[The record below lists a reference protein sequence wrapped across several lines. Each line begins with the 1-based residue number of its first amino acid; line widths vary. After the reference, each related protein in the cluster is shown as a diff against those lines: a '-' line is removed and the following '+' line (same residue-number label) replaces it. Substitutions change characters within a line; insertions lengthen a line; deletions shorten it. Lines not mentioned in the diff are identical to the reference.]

1 MGKTLNAKDVITVYD
16 DFLSDDEFKQIENII
31 MNQHFP
37 WYHSSFVATND
48 DSDMRH
54 WYNIHMF
61 YNENV
66 PVSSH
71 YKDIYEIFMPK
82 IDEKYGTST
91 TLTRCI
97 KSLIRIKANFY
108 PWTEKLIEHNPHY
121 DYDWS
126 HCGAIFAM
134 NTCDG
139 YTRFGNDDDSQIV
152 ESKKNRMI
160 FFDPSIYHNST
171 TTTNAP
177 ARVNINFNFL

>member
-1 MGKTLNAKDVITVYD
+1 MKTVLDDITVCD
-16 DFLSDDEFKQIENII
+16 NFLSDDEFKHIENII
-31 MNQHFP
+31 MNQYFP
-37 WYHSSFVATND
+37 WYHSSYVAAD
-48 DSDMRH
+48 IDYDMRH
-54 WYNIHMF
+54 WYNLHTF

-66 PVSSH
+66 PISKYYNDV
-71 YKDIYEIFMPK
+71 YEIFMPK
-82 IDEKYGTST
+82 IDQTYRNSI
-91 TLTRCI
+91 TLPSL
-97 KSLIRIKANFY
+97 KSILIRIKANFY

-160 FFDPSIYHNST
+160 FFDPFIYHNST